1 MTKKIL
7 ITGGAGFIGS
17 MLAEKLAENKK
28 NEVVIVDNL
37 LTGHLLKLPPAVP
50 NIRFIKADVNNR
62 SEIAEIMMSY
72 RFDYVFHY
80 AAVVGV
86 EQTIN
91 NPVLVL
97 SDLSGLRNIVEL
109 SKNTGVKRIY
119 YSSSSEI
126 YGEPVEFPQHEDTT
140 PLNSRL
146 PYAIVKN
153 AGEAFLKSYQREF
166 GLEFTIFRFF
176 NTYGH
181 KQSRHFVISR
191 FMALALTGKDITIYG
206 DGKQTRT
213 FCYID
218 DNIAATVNA
227 FYGNKF
233 VNEVVNIGDDRE
245 TSVKDLAVMIKKITG
260 SSSKIV
266 HLPPLA
272 EGDMRGRRPDTIKMN
287 LLLDRPR
294 LGLEEGIKKV
304 LKLGLLELKLHPD
317 D

>member
-1 MTKKIL
+1 MKKIL

-17 MLAEKLAENKK
+17 MLAEKLAEIKK

-37 LTGHLLKLPPAVP
+37 LTGHLLKLPTAAP

-62 SEIAEIMMSY
+62 SEIAEIMMAY

-86 EQTIN
+86 EMTIK

-97 SDLSGLRNIVEL
+97 NDLSGLRNIVEL

-153 AGEAFLKSYQREF
+153 AGEAFLKSYHREF
-166 GLEFTIFRFF
+166 GLEHTIFRFF

-191 FMALALTGKDITIYG
+191 FMSMALTGKDITIYG
-206 DGKQTRT
+206 DGMQTRT

-218 DNIAATVNA
+218 DNITATVNA
-227 FYGNKF
+227 FYRNEF
-233 VNEVVNIGDDRE
+233 VNEVVNIGDDNE
-245 TSVKDLAVMIKKITG
+245 TSVKDLAVLIKKITG
-260 SSSKIV
+260 SSSKII

-272 EGDMRGRRPDTIKMN
+272 EGDMRGRRPDTRKMDT
-287 LLLDRPR
+287 LIDKPR
-294 LGLEEGIKKV
+294 TGLEEGIKKV
-304 LKLGLLELKLHPD
+304 MKLGLMELKLHPD